1 MEATAHLPLSP
12 VLMLY
17 MQAGAVV
24 ALIQELLDLAEQAVE
39 AQLQLAASEH
49 LVQSVL
55 EGVEVVVV
63 LLRAE
68 TAVPV

>member
-24 ALIQELLDLAEQAVE
+24 ALIQELLDLAEQAAEV
-39 AQLQLAASEH
+39 QL
-49 LVQSVL
+49 
-55 EGVEVVVV
+55 
-63 LLRAE
+63 
-68 TAVPV
+68 